1 MKYDRRIFLSL
12 FWVVL
17 GGTLFVCGIAEVID
31 SFWSGMG
38 GGLVGAGLAQL
49 VRHIRYRTSPQY
61 REKIDIS
68 LQDERNKFLTG
79 KAWAWAG
86 YLFVLVSAVAVIALR
101 VLGKP
106 ELSTAAGV
114 ALCLLLVL
122 YWGSYMVLKRKY

>member
-17 GGTLFVCGIAEVID
+17 GVVLVACGMTDVVD
-31 SFWSGMG
+31 SFWCGMG

-86 YLFVLVSAVAVIALR
+86 YLFVVVSAVAVIALR
-101 VLGKP
+101 VLEKP